1 MAIVATDV
9 TGAAVELVRD
19 NVNGFLV
26 SPGSQPEL
34 EAALAAFADPGLLE
48 RFRSASPG
56 QLAEWRAAADPV
68 DGLRKAVAHFAQQRV
83 QAASVAG
90 LEGVVHSRR
99 SSGRA

>member
-26 SPGSQPEL
+26 SPGSQQEL

-56 QLAEWRAAADPV
+56 RLAEWRTAADPV
-68 DGLRKAVAHFAQQRV
+68 DGLRKAVAHFARQRG
-83 QAASVAG
+83 QATRVAG
-90 LEGVVHSRR
+90 LGM
-99 SSGRA
+99 